1 MIPLNLLS
9 LQRGEYT
16 IKRKMTGHTKEV
28 TADIPFASGPYR
40 GCIKRNVTTPRLME
54 FLQDPDRAF
63 SDPASTIIKD
73 SNTSSSC
80 SVPHILEGTQ
90 ESLYIQRYNY
100 QNRLY
105 ALKNLFRP
113 SRAKRVWK
121 VSQKLVDC
129 NIPTPLPISFLELRK
144 GRLLIKSFFISQK
157 IDGALD
163 LQAAFQQLLT
173 ERSLHD
179 TKQKKSLIQQ
189 VAHLVRSLHDC
200 GICHRDLKASN
211 ILVQRIA
218 EQAEKVYLVDLDGA
232 RIHKGTPEKGRIR
245 DLARL
250 NASLFYTRGIST
262 TDRLRF
268 LHNYLRTSRAHHT
281 IVHTYWKTIAE
292 QTWKKLEQHNRQ
304 KKA

>member
-1 MIPLNLLS
+1 
-9 LQRGEYT
+9 
-16 IKRKMTGHTKEV
+16 MTGHTKED
-28 TADIPFASGPYR
+28 TADIPFASGVYR
-40 GCIKRNVTTPRLME
+40 GFIKRNAATPRLLE
-54 FLQDPDRAF
+54 FLNDPDRAF

-73 SNTSSSC
+73 SHTTSSC
-80 SVPHILEGTQ
+80 TVPHVLECSQGC
-90 ESLYIQRYNY
+90 LYIKRYNY

-121 VSQKLVDC
+121 VSQKLVAC
-129 NIPTPLPISFLELRK
+129 NIPTPLPISFLEQKK

-163 LQAAFQQLLT
+163 LNVAIQQLQT
-173 ERSLHD
+173 TGSPHD
-179 TKQKKSLIQQ
+179 ASQKISLIRK

-211 ILVQRIA
+211 ILVQRIS
-218 EQAEKVYLVDLDGA
+218 EKEGKVYLVDLDSA
-232 RIHKGTPEKGRIR
+232 RFRKGIPKKDRIR

-250 NASLFYTRGIST
+250 NASLFNTGIST

-268 LHNYLRTSRAHHT
+268 LHSYLGTTCAHDKT
-281 IVHTYWKTIAE
+281 LHTYWQTIAE
-292 QTWKKLEQHNRQ
+292 QTRKKLCPAQQTRRGMINLQ
-304 KKA
+304 V